1 MPGSGIL
8 AGTGQ
13 QIPLPDAS
21 VDAVF
26 AAEAFHWLDD
36 KQALTEIARVLR
48 PRGAVVLM
56 WNVPARPTEPSIA
69 AAEEFL
75 ASQRRAQG
83 RAARRC
89 QAASRCT
96 KPKM

>member
-26 AAEAFHWLDD
+26 YEAE
-36 KQALTEIARVLR
+36 
-48 PRGAVVLM
+48 VVVVQGGKDVDLG
-56 WNVPARPTEPSIA
+56 NVVEAKT
-69 AAEEFL
+69 L
-75 ASQRRAQG
+75 Q
-83 RAARRC
+83 
-89 QAASRCT
+89 
-96 KPKM
+96 

>member
-48 PRGAVVLM
+48 PRGA
-56 WNVPARPTEPSIA
+56 
-69 AAEEFL
+69 
-75 ASQRRAQG
+75 RR
-83 RAARRC
+83 
-89 QAASRCT
+89 T
-96 KPKM
+96 TN